1 MSSSGFTSA
10 AAPAT
15 GFDAS
20 ILDDRDS
27 VVTLR
32 ITGPHADALFKDEPG
47 GHRWQRVPPNEKRGR
62 VHTSTVTVAVL
73 DESRGA
79 GPDLRDAELEWKA
92 IRGSGSG
99 GQARNKTSNAIQ
111 LWHKP
116 SGTMVRCET
125 ERSQAQ
131 NLAGAKAILRAKLAA
146 ASQGASNAAEATAR
160 RQQVGTGM
168 RGDKRRTIRVQ
179 DDQVTDHVT
188 GQRWR
193 FKQYERGDW

>member
-1 MSSSGFTSA
+1 MSV
-10 AAPAT
+10 AAPAAD
-15 GFDAS
+15 FDVS
-20 ILDDRDS
+20 VIDDRDS

-32 ITGPHADALFKDEPG
+32 IAGPGAEAMFKDESG

-73 DESRGA
+73 NESRGGA
-79 GPDLRDAELEWKA
+79 DDLRESDLEWKA
-92 IRGSGSG
+92 IRGSGAG

-116 SGTMVRCET
+116 TGTMVRCET

-131 NLAGAKAILRAKLAA
+131 NLAGAKEILRAKLAA
-146 ASQGASNAAEATAR
+146 ASQGASSAAEASAR

-179 DDQVTDHVT
+179 DDQVTDHIT